1 MRGDQQIGGL
11 DVFETFAPVVA
22 WITVR
27 ILLVLSMV
35 LSLETQQVDYTDT
48 FC

>member
-1 MRGDQQIGGL
+1 MRGDQQVDGV

-27 ILLVLSMV
+27 VLPILSMI
-35 LSLETQQVDYTDT
+35 LNLGT
-48 FC
+48 